1 MYHDV
6 SLWGFSPTENDY
18 EMLQVSSEVFSGIAK
33 VPAFFSKWW
42 TCPRTQ
48 KERLSNLECYTPLHS
63 YTAYTCK
70 ISLALAAETKK
81 RACSSRES
89 QPRDEI
95 SRDLHRTQ
103 SVKEDA
109 AATQFFKKGDPFG
122 FFFGGLWVQ
131 KQQTY
136 DGIFWNIHDG
146 IIWSGLFAPVVPE
159 VPIRDNARQE
169 ILVFQ
174 CYPSRLGN
182 QNRGP
187 LSSYSY
193 IILYHV

>member
-89 QPRDEI
+89 QPRGEI

-122 FFFGGLWVQ
+122 FFFGGSMSPKTANIW
-131 KQQTY
+131 
-136 DGIFWNIHDG
+136 WNILEYSWWNHME
-146 IIWSGLFAPVVPE
+146 WTFRTCCP
-159 VPIRDNARQE
+159 R
-169 ILVFQ
+169 
-174 CYPSRLGN
+174 
-182 QNRGP
+182 
-187 LSSYSY
+187 SSN
-193 IILYHV
+193 